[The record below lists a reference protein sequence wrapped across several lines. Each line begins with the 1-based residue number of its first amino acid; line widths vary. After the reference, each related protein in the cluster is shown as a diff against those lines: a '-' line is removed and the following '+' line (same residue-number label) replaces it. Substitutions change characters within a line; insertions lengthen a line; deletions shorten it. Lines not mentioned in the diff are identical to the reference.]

1 MQQFQSAWAFFLN
14 NFSLLVLIV
23 LPVAVLESGIGY
35 LIVPLENMAPE
46 DMLEY
51 LSGNATPLA
60 VLGLISMVLVVAL
73 PGALVV
79 AFNNIME
86 KQPIFFIDALTA
98 GIKKFFPLLLASILA
113 TLAVFVGFLLLVLP
127 AFYFMGRLYL
137 FPSYV
142 MLEGMGATA
151 ALSKSWEVTDPHGGR
166 LFLLTPVFFTLSIG
180 LATLLTSFVFADNVI
195 GSIVS
200 AALVEYLI
208 LIPWSFVYFSLYKSL
223 QPVTH
228 IEETTTEENIGDDT
242 DSF

>member
-137 FPSYV
+137 
-142 MLEGMGATA
+142 
-151 ALSKSWEVTDPHGGR
+151 LS
-166 LFLLTPVFFTLSIG
+166 
-180 LATLLTSFVFADNVI
+180 
-195 GSIVS
+195 
-200 AALVEYLI
+200 LI
-208 LIPWSFVYFSLYKSL
+208 
-223 QPVTH
+223 H
-228 IEETTTEENIGDDT
+228 I
-242 DSF
+242 

>member
-113 TLAVFVGFLLLVLP
+113 TLAVFV
-127 AFYFMGRLYL
+127 
-137 FPSYV
+137 
-142 MLEGMGATA
+142 
-151 ALSKSWEVTDPHGGR
+151 
-166 LFLLTPVFFTLSIG
+166 
-180 LATLLTSFVFADNVI
+180 
-195 GSIVS
+195 
-200 AALVEYLI
+200 
-208 LIPWSFVYFSLYKSL
+208 
-223 QPVTH
+223 
-228 IEETTTEENIGDDT
+228 
-242 DSF
+242 

>member
-1 MQQFQSAWAFFLN
+1 MQQFQSAGAFFLN

-127 AFYFMGRLYL
+127 AFY
-137 FPSYV
+137 
-142 MLEGMGATA
+142 
-151 ALSKSWEVTDPHGGR
+151 LS
-166 LFLLTPVFFTLSIG
+166 
-180 LATLLTSFVFADNVI
+180 
-195 GSIVS
+195 
-200 AALVEYLI
+200 LI
-208 LIPWSFVYFSLYKSL
+208 
-223 QPVTH
+223 H
-228 IEETTTEENIGDDT
+228 I
-242 DSF
+242 